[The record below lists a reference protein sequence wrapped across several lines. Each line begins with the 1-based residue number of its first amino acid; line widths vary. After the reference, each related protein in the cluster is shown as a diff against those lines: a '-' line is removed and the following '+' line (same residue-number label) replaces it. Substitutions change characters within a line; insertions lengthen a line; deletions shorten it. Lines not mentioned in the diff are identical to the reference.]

1 LEPTEAEKRK
11 RNLKKKLTQIAKL
24 KERGGDYLPEEEA
37 KLASEKALAEEFR
50 LLEQKYGK

>member
-1 LEPTEAEKRK
+1 
-11 RNLKKKLTQIAKL
+11 
-24 KERGGDYLPEEEA
+24 LPEEEA